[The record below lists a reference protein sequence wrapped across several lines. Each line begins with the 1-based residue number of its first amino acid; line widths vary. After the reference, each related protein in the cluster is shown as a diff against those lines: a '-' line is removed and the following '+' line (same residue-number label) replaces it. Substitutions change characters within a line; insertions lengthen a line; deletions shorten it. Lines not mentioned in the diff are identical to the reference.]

1 MWDPGVDISCKMARE
16 VLSNKLTFEERPE
29 VSLRA
34 RTVISEGRAFQTEAA
49 ESA

>member
-1 MWDPGVDISCKMARE
+1 MARE

-29 VSLRA
+29 VNLRA
-34 RTVISEGRAFQTEAA
+34 RIGISEGRAFQTEAA

>member
-1 MWDPGVDISCKMARE
+1 MDISCKMARE

-34 RTVISEGRAFQTEAA
+34 RTVIFLKEEHFRQRQQKVPKT
-49 ESA
+49 